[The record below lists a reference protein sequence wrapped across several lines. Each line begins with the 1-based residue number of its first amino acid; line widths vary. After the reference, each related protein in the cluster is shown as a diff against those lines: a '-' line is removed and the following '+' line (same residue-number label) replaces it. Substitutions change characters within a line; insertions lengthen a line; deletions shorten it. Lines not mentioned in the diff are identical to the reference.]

1 MTLAQKWPKP
11 GPNSGPVFQIAPQR
25 LVQGTSLIRN
35 NAPLGP
41 YTRTMPMTLWWSWG
55 RGLILISEVPLY
67 NAPPGQSTAVRVTRV
82 SGSGFRVSGFLIAY
96 QNVSRYLS
104 VKRLSAISDSGVGIR
119 FSVFLIAY
127 RKVEESCVGG
137 QRMSRRD
144 GRARV

>member
-41 YTRTMPMTLWWSWG
+41 YNRTMPMTLWWSWG

-67 NAPPGQSTAVRVTRV
+67 NASPGQSTAVRVTRV
-82 SGSGFRVSGFLIAY
+82 SGSGFRISGFRFLDRIPK
-96 QNVSRYLS
+96 RREIS
-104 VKRLSAISDSGVGIR
+104 VKRLNAMSDSGVGIR
-119 FSVFLIAY
+119 VSGFLMTY
-127 RKVEESCVGG
+127 RKVSTYL
-137 QRMSRRD
+137 
-144 GRARV
+144 